1 MAPAT
6 PNISSEF
13 GITSSAEAA
22 LVTSIFV
29 LAYGAFSLPI
39 PPSEHSPLNSNN
51 LFSDGSIGTL
61 HRDTSQLPLTFT
73 LQKVLGPLSEIYGR
87 VRVIQGS
94 NVFFF
99 VWNLVCGFSHTPA
112 QIIVFRFLA
121 GLGGSAPLA
130 AGAGSL
136 ADIWRPEERGR
147 AIAIYSLAPLLG
159 PSLGR
164 LSYIPSNLIASST
177 TKYQVLL
184 RALGL
189 LKELPGDGCSGLLPS
204 LPSHFKYLDFSSC
217 ANVRPLPIISSY
229 IPR

>member
-29 LAYGAFSLPI
+29 LAYGALSIPLPFRTFPAELTQSLQRWVHWYAAQRYI
-39 PPSEHSPLNSNN
+39 STPSHLS
-51 LFSDGSIGTL
+51 
-61 HRDTSQLPLTFT
+61 

-159 PSLGR
+159 PSLGKC
-164 LSYIPSNLIASST
+164 LHS
-177 TKYQVLL
+177 
-184 RALGL
+184 
-189 LKELPGDGCSGLLPS
+189 
-204 LPSHFKYLDFSSC
+204 F
-217 ANVRPLPIISSY
+217 
-229 IPR
+229 